1 MAGDGFDQLT
11 GALTDVTERLNE
23 YAAVWQ
29 AATAAN
35 ADGTYK
41 AEHWLDDV
49 QTLWVM
55 AAHDLAKGFATY
67 IDAMAKTV
75 PAGDEAEPE
84 DGVSDSG

>member
-11 GALTDVTERLNE
+11 DALTDATERLNE

-29 AATAAN
+29 AAAAAN
-35 ADGTYK
+35 AEGSYK

-55 AAHDLAKGFATY
+55 TAHDVAKGWATFV
-67 IDAMAKTV
+67 DAIAKTV
-75 PAGDEAEPE
+75 PSGGEAEPE
-84 DGVSDSG
+84 DGLSDSG